1 MDWGKACVLGVEEN
15 IAKEILFEQ
24 CGMGDATCS
33 LLCAQNTE
41 CEIGDLFYETV
52 RVL

>member
-1 MDWGKACVLGVEEN
+1 MLTINKVLGPEKMDWGKACVLGVEEN

-33 LLCAQNTE
+33 LLCA
-41 CEIGDLFYETV
+41 
-52 RVL
+52 